1 MTYFR
6 FQDKNRCEMRI
17 WKKYCRQISIKCD
30 YKVTTLRQNRHE
42 AIAVDRYL
50 GSYYNIIFEV
60 SNEEY
65 KL

>member
-1 MTYFR
+1 M
-6 FQDKNRCEMRI
+6 MI
-17 WKKYCRQISIKCD
+17 WKKDCRQISIKCD
-30 YKVTTLRQNRHE
+30 YKATMLRQNRHE
-42 AIAVDRYL
+42 VIAVDRYL